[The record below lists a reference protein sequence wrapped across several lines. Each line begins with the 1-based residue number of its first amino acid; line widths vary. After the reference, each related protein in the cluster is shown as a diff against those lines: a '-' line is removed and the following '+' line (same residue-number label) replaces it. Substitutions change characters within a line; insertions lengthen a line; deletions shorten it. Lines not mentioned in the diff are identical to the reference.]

1 MFQEMTF
8 DEWAVLVQQEF
19 IKKGLALPEEQEL
32 LILAYMECMAEEKS
46 IEKFVEETAAEQKGN
61 PG

>member
-8 DEWAVLVQQEF
+8 EEWAVLVRQQF

-32 LILAYMECMAEEKS
+32 LILAHMECMAEEKS
-46 IEKFVEETAAEQKGN
+46 IEKFVEEAAAEQKGN